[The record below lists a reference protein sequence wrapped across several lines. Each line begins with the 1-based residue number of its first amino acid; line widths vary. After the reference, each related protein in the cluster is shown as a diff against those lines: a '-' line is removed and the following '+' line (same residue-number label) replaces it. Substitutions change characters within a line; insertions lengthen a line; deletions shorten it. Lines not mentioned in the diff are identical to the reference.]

1 MLRAH
6 RIETAPQGRRSH
18 RSVCLGRAGSRA
30 SGGAIEVRV
39 VLEGAANVITE
50 LVVNAG
56 GHDLPGDSSALPALF
71 VGKDAPK
78 ALAVTHREIAH
89 KLGGLPESK
98 MYCSVLVHEALR
110 AAVAG
115 VCAEQTAEGQGCQAG
130 VACRCFTVAEDM
142 IQRTIRANGLT
153 SVEQVTCYTRAGA
166 GCGLCAANLASIL
179 SGATSLSE
187 TSQSSPDP
195 DPDPTPD
202 AMENGY

>member
-1 MLRAH
+1 MLQAP
-6 RIETAPQGRRSH
+6 RIETAPQAKRSH
-18 RSVCLGRAGSRA
+18 RSVYLGRAGSRA

-39 VLEGAANVITE
+39 VLEGATNVITE
-50 LVVNAG
+50 LVVHAG

-78 ALAVTHREIAH
+78 ALQVTHREIAH
-89 KLGGLPESK
+89 KLGDLPESK

-115 VCAEQTAEGQGCQAG
+115 VCAEQTAEGRGCQA

-166 GCGLCAANLASIL
+166 GCGLCAANLASLL
-179 SGATSLSE
+179 SGATGLSE
-187 TSQSSPDP
+187 TSQTSTNPDP
-195 DPDPTPD
+195 PLD